1 MNVFD
6 LVASL
11 KLDKGE
17 YEESLES
24 AKSEGESFG
33 QKLGSALSN
42 GAKVAGVAVTAV
54 GTAVVGVGKSFV
66 DGVSSVGAYADSI
79 DKASQKLGISAEA
92 YQEWD
97 FIAQHSGT
105 SVDTLKGSMKKLVS
119 AVDTGSDAFK
129 EIGLSMDE
137 VKGMSQEELFSAVIT
152 QLQGMEEGT
161 ERTALAQKLLGKG
174 AQELAPLL
182 NTSAEATEE
191 MRKQAHDL
199 GGVLSDEAV
208 KAGADFEDS
217 LQNLQTSITGLKN
230 GALAEFLPACSK
242 VMNGLT
248 KIFSGEDG
256 GVAEITEGI
265 DSIIDSITSA
275 LPMISETAVK
285 IIESIGT
292 ALISNAPMLIES
304 ATSIVMSIGEF
315 IISNL
320 PMLIDT
326 ALQLI
331 LTISQGIVSA
341 LPTLIPSIISVVLTI
356 VDNLLDNIDMLI
368 DCAIELIIG
377 LTEGIISALPLLIE
391 KIPTIII
398 KIGET
403 LIRNLPKLL
412 SAMAKLVTTLWDG
425 IKNNLPTLIAKIPQI
440 ITQIKDKLAEG
451 VEKMKEIGK
460 NLIEGLWNGIN
471 DKVEWIKEKIKGF
484 KDAVID
490 GIKSF
495 FGVHS
500 PSTVFAEIGGY
511 LAEGLGVG
519 WDDEISDVKKDIN
532 NSLKFDLNASA
543 NQPRTERMQSN
554 IQPIIVQSEVELGV
568 NAKRMLN
575 IVAQQNKIETRAT
588 GYNQLAMA

>member
-105 SVDTLKGSMKKLVS
+105 SVDALNGSMKKLVS

-174 AQELAPLL
+174 AMELAPLL

-191 MRKQAHDL
+191 MRKQAHEL

-217 LQNLQTSITGLKN
+217 LQNLQTSISGLKN

-265 DSIIDSITSA
+265 DSIIDGITEA
-275 LPMISETAVK
+275 LPEFMDTAVQIVESIAK
-285 IIESIGT
+285 AIIDNLPQLIETGTQIVMELANFIIEN
-292 ALISNAPMLIES
+292 LPQLIE
-304 ATSIVMSIGEF
+304 
-315 IISNL
+315 
-320 PMLIDT
+320 T
-326 ALQLI
+326 ALQMI
-331 LTISQGIVSA
+331 VTIAQGIIEA
-341 LPTLIPSIISVVLTI
+341 LPTLIPTI
-356 VDNLLDNIDMLI
+356 VDVVITIVDTLIDNIDMLI
-368 DCAIELIIG
+368 DGAIELIMA
-377 LTEGIISALPLLIE
+377 LTEGIINALPILIE
-391 KIPTIII
+391 KVPTIIV
-398 KIGET
+398 KIVDT
-403 LIRNLPKLL
+403 LIRNFPKLIT
-412 SAMAKLVTTLWDG
+412 AMAKLVTTLWDG
-425 IKNNLPTLIAKIPQI
+425 IKNNLPALISKIPQI
-440 ITQIKDKLAEG
+440 ITQIKDKLMEG
-451 VEKMKEIGK
+451 VAKIKEIGSK
-460 NLIEGLWNGIN
+460 FIEGLWDGIN
-471 DKVEWIKEKIKGF
+471 DKVGWIIEKIKSF
-484 KDAVID
+484 KDSVID

-495 FGVHS
+495 FG
-500 PSTVFAEIGGY
+500 IGKG
-511 LAEGLGVG
+511 G
-519 WDDEISDVKKDIN
+519 DDEGEGASASSASDFNKSVKNATAQALNDF
-532 NSLKFDLNASA
+532 SYQLNATM
-543 NQPRTERMQSN
+543 NQPQTERMQSN
-554 IQPIIVQSEVELGV
+554 IQPIIVQNEVELGV